1 MARATNGP
9 ASRARRKRILLRAK
23 GFRGFRSKLFRY
35 AKDAVYKAWQYE
47 YRDRKKRKGQFRR
60 LWTARISAAVRPL
73 GLTYSRFME
82 GLKAANVD
90 LDRKSLSE
98 LAIANP
104 EAFKAVFEQAK
115 KAGRDITVLYDK
127 FTREPKADDQNVKY
141 FYEGS
146 RFYTVEVNPSLER
159 GYEIGFKAGKHEL
172 FPFPFEVASKNANL
186 VQNPGW

>member
-47 YRDRKKRKGQFRR
+47 YRDRKRRKGQFRR

-82 GLKAANVD
+82 GLKAANIE
-90 LDRKSLSE
+90 LDRKALSD
-98 LAIANP
+98 LAIQNP
-104 EAFKAVFEQAK
+104 EAFKAVFDLAKQAIDAK
-115 KAGRDITVLYDK
+115 EGATLKA
-127 FTREPKADDQNVKY
+127 
-141 FYEGS
+141 
-146 RFYTVEVNPSLER
+146 
-159 GYEIGFKAGKHEL
+159 
-172 FPFPFEVASKNANL
+172 
-186 VQNPGW
+186 